1 MELLSGIEDLEFD
14 GARRVDDII
23 AMASLDYV
31 HVHDSCNGQY
41 LN

>member
-14 GARRVDDII
+14 GTRVDDII